1 MYPNSSYNA
10 PNGFQYRAAN
20 AAPDLKTA
28 AGGIAFD
35 FRSSLHRP
43 HVAALI
49 MEPGTPLRRRNSP
62 RGANDSSAND
72 SFATREPSDPARASF
87 LRQRDLVAEAAIRQ
101 RMEALRARL
110 AALERFTVN
119 PNGRFMRRWDKLMM
133 MAIAWTATVTPF
145 EIAFFIEIKRLAEHD
160 SFEWARFG
168 INRSIDAI
176 FVLDII
182 MTFFVPFRESP
193 RKVRAA
199 AAAALLACCSAG
211 LLLCCCPPRHA
222 CAHSPIP

>member
-1 MYPNSSYNA
+1 
-10 PNGFQYRAAN
+10 
-20 AAPDLKTA
+20 
-28 AGGIAFD
+28 
-35 FRSSLHRP
+35 
-43 HVAALI
+43 

-222 CAHSPIP
+222 CAPSPIP